1 MTTKIKIQI
10 KNRWTGSVLFEYEK
24 EDNTIKDTLVEAVKQ
39 DADLGGADLGGVYL
53 GGADLGGADLR
64 GADLG
69 GADLGGA
76 DLRGADLRDADLG
89 GADLRGADLGGADL
103 RDADLGGADL
113 RDADLRGADLRG
125 ADLGG
130 ADLGGA
136 DLGGVYLGGADLG
149 GADLGDWGK
158 LQDIIIIGPI
168 GSRKAY
174 TTCYK
179 TDKGIYVK
187 CGCFSGTL
195 DEFVAKVKKTHN
207 DNTHERDYLAL
218 VEFVKIKFLEGEQ

>member
-1 MTTKIKIQI
+1 MATKIKIQI

-24 EDNTIKDTLVEAVKQ
+24 EENTIKDTLSEAVKQ
-39 DADLGGADLGGVYL
+39 
-53 GGADLGGADLR
+53 GADLGGADLE
-64 GADLG
+64 GAYLG
-69 GADLGGA
+69 
-76 DLRGADLRDADLG
+76 
-89 GADLRGADLGGADL
+89 GADLGGADL

-113 RDADLRGADLRG
+113 RGA
-125 ADLGG
+125 
-130 ADLGGA
+130 
-136 DLGGVYLGGADLG
+136 YLGGADLG
-149 GADLGDWGK
+149 GAYLGGADLRGAYLGGADLGGAYLRDWGK
-158 LQDIIIIGPI
+158 LQDILITGPL

-195 DEFVAKVKKTHN
+195 DEFVAKVKKTHSG
-207 DNTHERDYLAL
+207 NTHERDYLAL

>member
-1 MTTKIKIQI
+1 MATKIKIQI

-24 EDNTIKDTLVEAVKQ
+24 EENTIKDTLSEAVKQ
-39 DADLGGADLGGVYL
+39 GADLGGADLV
-53 GGADLGGADLR
+53 GADLGGADLR

-69 GADLGGA
+69 GADLEGA
-76 DLRGADLRDADLG
+76 YLG
-89 GADLRGADLGGADL
+89 GADLGGADL

-113 RDADLRGADLRG
+113 RGA
-125 ADLGG
+125 
-130 ADLGGA
+130 
-136 DLGGVYLGGADLG
+136 YLGGADLG
-149 GADLGDWGK
+149 GAYLRDWGK
-158 LQDIIIIGPI
+158 LQDILITGPL

-195 DEFVAKVKKTHN
+195 DEFVAKVKKTHSG
-207 DNTHERDYLAL
+207 NTHERDYLAL

>member
-24 EDNTIKDTLVEAVKQ
+24 EENTIKDTLLEAVKQ
-39 DADLGGADLGGVYL
+39 GAYL
-53 GGADLGGADLR
+53 T
-64 GADLG
+64 
-69 GADLGGA
+69 
-76 DLRGADLRDADLG
+76 
-89 GADLRGADLGGADL
+89 
-103 RDADLGGADL
+103 
-113 RDADLRGADLRG
+113 DADLRGAYLTGAYLRG
-125 ADLGG
+125 ADLTG
-130 ADLGGA
+130 A
-136 DLGGVYLGGADLG
+136 Y
-149 GADLGDWGK
+149 LGDWGK
-158 LQDIIIIGPI
+158 LQDILIIGPI

-187 CGCFSGTL
+187 CGCFSGAL